1 MKNLKSPER
10 RLISSLLIAT
20 FAIVFCSGLYIYLI
34 NRPIPE
40 IEDHSWR
47 YLEIIDS
54 LNSVVEKS
62 QYTID
67 SLSYKVDSLENRKTV
82 IINNYNEKVNIIRD
96 ASAAEHARWLE
107 SIVREL
113 KDYKGSK

>member
-1 MKNLKSPER
+1 MKNLKNLDG

-20 FAIVFCSGLYIYLI
+20 FAIVFCSWLYIYFI
-34 NRPIPE
+34 NKPTPE
-40 IEDHSWR
+40 IEDHSWK
-47 YLEIIDS
+47 YLKTIDS

-62 QYTID
+62 KYTID

-82 IINNYNEKVNIIRD
+82 IINNYNEKVNVIRD

-113 KDYKGSK
+113 KDYKGSR